1 MASEPADE
9 DQAKAEDER
18 LIREKAYQLWRA
30 DGALEGKADH
40 YWHLARKLI
49 SQGESPKSSASAPS
63 PRARGTSNR
72 TKKSPVRRA
81 QRQ

>member
-1 MASEPADE
+1 MASEPTDE
-9 DQAKAEDER
+9 DQATAEDER
-18 LIREKAYQLWRA
+18 LIREKAYQLSRA
-30 DGALEGKADH
+30 DGTPEGKADH

-49 SQGESPKSSASAPS
+49 SQGESRNSSAS
-63 PRARGTSNR
+63 PRAGGTSNR